1 MLQTIAFLR
10 MFDLVQN
17 MSDLG
22 DGGPLKS
29 TTTVVLE
36 VYKEGFGSYNMG
48 YAGALTVILFFLILA
63 ITVFQLRVLQ
73 RRVEY

>member
-1 MLQTIAFLR
+1 

-17 MSDLG
+17 MSDQG
-22 DGGPLKS
+22 QGGPLKS

-36 VYKEGFGSYNMG
+36 VYNEGFSSYNMG
-48 YAGALTVILFFLILA
+48 YAAALTVILFFVILL
-63 ITVFQLRVLQ
+63 ITVIQLRLLS

>member
-1 MLQTIAFLR
+1 MLQTIQFLR

-17 MSDLG
+17 MSTDNA
-22 DGGPLKS
+22 GGPLKS

-36 VYKEGFGSYNMG
+36 VYKEGFSSYNMG
-48 YAGALTVILFFLILA
+48 YAAALTIILFAVILIITLA
-63 ITVFQLRVLQ
+63 QMRLFS